1 MKNIILFLL
10 LVSSLYSDS
19 KVYVGVTGGAFVETF
34 DDIDASSSASIASL
48 KIGYG
53 DRKAYAVEFSVDYA
67 QNNSKI
73 FSTSSEVDKDGN
85 KYGFNVSLL
94 KAFDFD
100 IYLLPFAKVGFG
112 SGFLDIDRALQK
124 NLSYGTF
131 SFGAGTYLPLSEHF
145 DIEVGYEIR
154 HTSYEAINTIVT
166 QTSYSST
173 TNIAY
178 FGINYRY

>member
-10 LVSSLYSDS
+10 LVSSVYSDS
-19 KVYVGVTGGAFVETF
+19 KVYVGLSGGAYTEVF
-34 DDIDASSSASIASL
+34 DDVDASSSASMASL
-48 KIGYG
+48 KVGYG

-67 QNNSKI
+67 QNNSKV
-73 FSTSSEVDKDGN
+73 FSTSNEVDKDGN

-100 IYLLPFAKVGFG
+100 IYALPFVRVGFG

-124 NLSYGTF
+124 SLSYGTF
-131 SFGAGTYLPLSEHF
+131 QFGLGTFLPLNEHF
-145 DIEVGYEIR
+145 DVELGYEVR

-166 QTSYSST
+166 NTNYTSK
-173 TNIAY
+173 TNTAY
-178 FGINYRY
+178 FGLNYRY